1 MGPKGFFYIGPVP
14 YSWEYRRW
22 RRCTTKR
29 SWRLPPQKPGPGSP
43 ITSREAQA
51 LLFLTAIIWESAE
64 QIHCLKKKTTVI
76 GICHQDRSR
85 TMQSPGAQTKSES
98 DVSSYSVQDSVM
110 EQRPYACKIP
120 VSTDKPEGTTEPSHK
135 KILETRLK
143 QVEKRSHST
152 TPVLQQATEQKR
164 VVLKFQKSTSPL
176 PTVKHA
182 PFLMPKLDDVR
193 VYERVFLEGK

>member
-1 MGPKGFFYIGPVP
+1 MLV
-14 YSWEYRRW
+14 
-22 RRCTTKR
+22 
-29 SWRLPPQKPGPGSP
+29 
-43 ITSREAQA
+43 
-51 LLFLTAIIWESAE
+51 LLKQFKTVVQAIIWESAE

-182 PFLMPKLDDVR
+182 PFLMPKLAGIPPSVLNVTPGTLSR
-193 VYERVFLEGK
+193 LKREKTKMVHPSSMERLFCIRKDCV